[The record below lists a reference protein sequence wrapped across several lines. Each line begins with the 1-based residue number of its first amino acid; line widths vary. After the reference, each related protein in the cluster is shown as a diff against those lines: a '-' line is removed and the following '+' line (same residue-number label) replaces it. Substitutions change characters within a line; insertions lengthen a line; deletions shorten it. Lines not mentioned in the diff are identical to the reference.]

1 MSQRK
6 QFTHEEL
13 VKRQHALEMR
23 MRGLGRMRY
32 FKAIERTG
40 VESSPPGREMVKR
53 MVEPLAIAIQEW
65 IVRAQSGEACREAGM
80 AHFLSGFDV
89 GDVAY
94 MTARATVQ
102 GLTGRAR
109 LSTTALDLTTQLDS

>member
-40 VESSPPGREMVKR
+40 VENSPPGRELVKR

-65 IVRAQSGEACREAGM
+65 IAAAQAGEACREAGM
-80 AHFLSGFDV
+80 AHFLSGFDA

-94 MTARATVQ
+94 MTARVSIQ
-102 GLTGRAR
+102 SFCGK
-109 LSTTALDLTTQLDS
+109 